1 MLYYV
6 WSLLK
11 IFGVNIH
18 QTIGT
23 QYCKLCD
30 ERYGLRNFDEMTQ
43 VKSKNK
49 LSDAFVAKEYYF
61 RVDNSD
67 GKEIY

>member
-1 MLYYV
+1 M
-6 WSLLK
+6 
-11 IFGVNIH
+11 H